1 MWRSFRCD
9 RGQGDKFSAKTMI
22 DLIKV
27 IEPKIQSWF
36 LARLQVRQD
45 FAISEMLQIS
55 TVHDYSALKD
65 YFLAY
70 SKTKAAKIYLF
81 LANSDS
87 TAAQCETELCRA
99 KSRSQ
104 SREKSQAC
112 CEEANWSKA
121 RVPDSRREKIY
132 WMPYSWIQKAQE
144 SRVLRGQLGCWGSW
158 AWLRGA
164 SSKEEEMEGIRR
176 GSSKRKKSGRPPILT

>member
-1 MWRSFRCD
+1 MRVFLEHRQRTKRFFANPVKVFITANSAHRAATENFVVSFYSLWSVMMWRSFRCESFLPTAPSKCN
-9 RGQGDKFSAKTMI
+9 RGQEISFSAKTMI

-27 IEPKIQSWF
+27 IEPEIQSRF
-36 LARLQVRQD
+36 LARLEVRQD

-112 CEEANWSKA
+112 CEEAN
-121 RVPDSRREKIY
+121 
-132 WMPYSWIQKAQE
+132 
-144 SRVLRGQLGCWGSW
+144 
-158 AWLRGA
+158 
-164 SSKEEEMEGIRR
+164 
-176 GSSKRKKSGRPPILT
+176 